1 MKLKLPVVLS
11 LLGFFFCQA
20 GTALAF
26 PAAWYS
32 WRGPDQNGTS
42 SEKNLP
48 DTLDA
53 AKPLWTADFPG
64 MSTAVAA
71 NGKIYIMG
79 YLGEGPDLSE
89 GVACFDSETGKKLWE
104 KLYLDFLSDTIYL
117 RYATSNPTLDPE
129 TGNVYIQDTQGIFAG
144 FTADGKPLWEH
155 SLMEE
160 RGTMTGWAELVCV
173 TWGIFRPTIC
183 PGS

>member
-1 MKLKLPVVLS
+1 MKLRISVVLS
-11 LLGFFFCQA
+11 LLGLF
-20 GTALAF
+20 LASTDSA
-26 PAAWYS
+26 PAAPTGWFN
-32 WRGPDQNGTS
+32 WRGPNQNGTS
-42 SEKNLP
+42 AEKNLP

-89 GVACFDSETGKKLWE
+89 GVACFDAETGTKLWE

-117 RYATSNPTLDPE
+117 RYATSSPTLDPE
-129 TGNVYIQDTQGIFAG
+129 TGNVYIQDTQGILAA
-144 FTADGKPLWEH
+144 FTPDGKLIWEH
-155 SLMEE
+155 SLM
-160 RGTMTGWAELVCV
+160 
-173 TWGIFRPTIC
+173 
-183 PGS
+183 